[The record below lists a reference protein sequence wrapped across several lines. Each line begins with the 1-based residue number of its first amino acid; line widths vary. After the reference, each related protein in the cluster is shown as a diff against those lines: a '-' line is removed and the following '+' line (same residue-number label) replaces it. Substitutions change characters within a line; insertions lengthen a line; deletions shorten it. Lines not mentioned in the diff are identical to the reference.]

1 MVIMN
6 SIAHRKWLGMTVI
19 IGLIS
24 LVFFGGSIAI
34 AAPELMSIN
43 SIEVKDGKVVLQ
55 ADSSGIKF
63 EKYLLGAPTRLV
75 VDVKNAVPQFSER
88 SFDLS
93 SGFKLLRV
101 GLYADKTRFV
111 FDVSDQQMPEAQV
124 TQVGSQLIVHWG
136 DVKKTQAVIETSTS
150 ENHVVPKGQPFSIE
164 RVDFSTSSGISIFE
178 VILSGKSELISPQVE
193 GDVIRFG
200 IKNTLIPRSLRRVVD
215 ASVFPSSVLQITPYS
230 TVVNDMRN
238 VMFAARMKGPVEYR
252 VDLVDNK
259 LVFST
264 QDGPFAE
271 PAAKEL
277 TSVVVPVNVGAK
289 NVGDEQHADE
299 LAGVIESIA
308 AESSMVTTED
318 TISGD
323 SVKVYTGEPIS
334 LVFDDAD
341 IRKVMQLLAEI
352 SDMNL
357 ILSEEVVGNITLR
370 LHDVPWDQAL
380 DLILEIKE
388 LGTITQGNVVRV
400 LPSKQIQAMETDRL
414 RAKKT
419 IEKLEDTETRIYEVS
434 YKDTDTFEDVIED
447 IMSEQGEVRTIDGS
461 KKIMVNDIPSKLV
474 EIQQLLQQLD
484 EPVKQVMIEARIV
497 EANTTEGLDLGIN
510 WGLTYN
516 NDDTGEIGIEHVDT
530 GSAGL
535 GGGFLLP
542 SSLGVAGLG
551 ADLTFGRT
559 GFDNLVLDMK
569 LSALE
574 TSGNGR
580 VISSPKVLTLD
591 GEEAKIEQ
599 GTAIPYQ
606 SVSDQGTTTEF
617 QDATLS
623 LEVTP
628 EVNPDNTIIL
638 EIKASN
644 STIGSTVST
653 GAGSAPSIDTKE
665 AETKL
670 LLKDGET
677 TVIGGIYVE
686 NTQDS
691 ETGTPFLKDIPYL
704 GKLFKS
710 NSHSLQRSELLIFIT
725 PHIVAQ

>member
-1 MVIMN
+1 
-6 SIAHRKWLGMTVI
+6 
-19 IGLIS
+19 
-24 LVFFGGSIAI
+24 
-34 AAPELMSIN
+34 
-43 SIEVKDGKVVLQ
+43 
-55 ADSSGIKF
+55 
-63 EKYLLGAPTRLV
+63 
-75 VDVKNAVPQFSER
+75 
-88 SFDLS
+88 
-93 SGFKLLRV
+93 
-101 GLYADKTRFV
+101 
-111 FDVSDQQMPEAQV
+111 
-124 TQVGSQLIVHWG
+124 
-136 DVKKTQAVIETSTS
+136 
-150 ENHVVPKGQPFSIE
+150 
-164 RVDFSTSSGISIFE
+164 
-178 VILSGKSELISPQVE
+178 
-193 GDVIRFG
+193 
-200 IKNTLIPRSLRRVVD
+200 
-215 ASVFPSSVLQITPYS
+215 
-230 TVVNDMRN
+230 
-238 VMFAARMKGPVEYR
+238 
-252 VDLVDNK
+252 VDNK

-277 TSVVVPVNVGAK
+277 TSVVVPVNVCAK

-599 GTAIPYQ
+599 R
-606 SVSDQGTTTEF
+606 
-617 QDATLS
+617 L
-623 LEVTP
+623 LH
-628 EVNPDNTIIL
+628 
-638 EIKASN
+638 SN
-644 STIGSTVST
+644 QC
-653 GAGSAPSIDTKE
+653 
-665 AETKL
+665 L
-670 LLKDGET
+670 
-677 TVIGGIYVE
+677 
-686 NTQDS
+686 
-691 ETGTPFLKDIPYL
+691 
-704 GKLFKS
+704 
-710 NSHSLQRSELLIFIT
+710 
-725 PHIVAQ
+725 